1 MRFIVFLLASV
12 AAAQTSQPLDLA
24 QFDAKLL
31 DFRDKSI
38 IFLGESH
45 GIAINEDIDL
55 ALLKYLHREA
65 GVRVYLCEFGYAAGF
80 ALNQYLQTGDEQIL
94 DYVMKASKGS
104 VGWTRERRE
113 FYVKFRQWNQTL
125 PAADRVRFVGVDVEH
140 QRELAIKVLG
150 ALTGKG
156 TAPAAIAETVAKLR
170 QGDFASVADSLK
182 QHRAEYGQML
192 LERFF
197 DFELIATNIE
207 RRDEFYADHNGPKG
221 AAVRERTMYETFLK
235 VYARMG
241 GGRWYGRWGS
251 FHVLQSNSR
260 DRERFAVMLNRE
272 GSPVAGKVLSILA
285 MYRES
290 TAMTA
295 EYRTIS
301 AGSEFPVERFAGA
314 AKGPLTLFRLEK
326 GDAIPAQY
334 VMLIQKATASHPL
347 EEPAA
352 NLADLPAVVVRS
364 VPESGTRDVP
374 ADLKEIQVTFSK
386 EMKDRTWS
394 WCGAGPFQ
402 APPLSN
408 VHYDADHRTI
418 VATAKLEAGKKYAV
432 WLNSDGCS
440 NFRDA
445 QGHSAVPY
453 LLTFETAAK

>member
-1 MRFIVFLLASV
+1 
-12 AAAQTSQPLDLA
+12 
-24 QFDAKLL
+24 
-31 DFRDKSI
+31 
-38 IFLGESH
+38 
-45 GIAINEDIDL
+45 
-55 ALLKYLHREA
+55 
-65 GVRVYLCEFGYAAGF
+65 
-80 ALNQYLQTGDEQIL
+80 
-94 DYVMKASKGS
+94 
-104 VGWTRERRE
+104 
-113 FYVKFRQWNQTL
+113 
-125 PAADRVRFVGVDVEH
+125 VEH

-150 ALTGKG
+150 ALTGNG

-170 QGDFASVADSLK
+170 QGDFASVAESLK
-182 QHRAEYGQML
+182 QHRAEYDQML

-235 VYARMG
+235 VYPRMG

-301 AGSEFPVERFAGA
+301 AGSEFPVERFAAA
-314 AKGPLTLFRLEK
+314 AKGPLTLFRLES

-334 VMLIQKATASHPL
+334 VMLVQNATASHPL
-347 EEPAA
+347 EEPAT
-352 NLADLPAVVVRS
+352 NIADLPPVVVRS
-364 VPESGTRDVP
+364 VPESGSRDMPV
-374 ADLKEIQVTFSK
+374 DLKEIRVTFSK

-394 WCGAGPFQ
+394 WCAAGSFQ